1 MEGGLLVL
9 ADLHCH
15 TKLSDGSTGI
25 DELIYLARRMK
36 INTIS
41 VTDHDTFAGA
51 KRAKIIGQRYG
62 IDVIMGAEISSF
74 DKTTNKEIH
83 ILCYMCDA
91 TDRLEGLF
99 RKIGE
104 TRQKLSGLILQKLI
118 KFYPISAEMVSK
130 KAQGSTNVFTSHI
143 IQAIMDI
150 GYALPYGIL
159 FDKLFG
165 KSLEISLKSEYPSV
179 QEVIEKIH
187 EANGLAILA
196 HPKQSNIEDK
206 INDFIEMG
214 LDGIEVWH
222 PTADEKAIASFSKI
236 ALENNLLMTG
246 GSDFHG
252 MYSKWI
258 HTLGSYGIA
267 EDKLN
272 EMRQR
277 KQQIYKKI

>member
-1 MEGGLLVL
+1 MKGGLLVL

-51 KRAKIIGQRYG
+51 KRAKVIGKRYG

-74 DKTTNKEIH
+74 DKVTNKEVH

-99 RKIGE
+99 RRIGE
-104 TRQKLSGLILQKLI
+104 TRQKLAGLIMQKLI
-118 KFYPISAEMVSK
+118 KFYPISPEMVSR
-130 KAQGSTNVFTSHI
+130 KAQGSTNVFTNHI

-165 KSLEISLKSEYPSV
+165 KNLELSVKSEYPSV

-187 EANGLAILA
+187 EADGLAVLA
-196 HPKQSNIEDK
+196 HPKKSNIEDK
-206 INDFIEMG
+206 ITDFIEMG

-222 PTADEKAIASFSKI
+222 PTADEEAVEKFSKI
-236 ALENNLLMTG
+236 AIENNILMTG

-258 HTLGSYGIA
+258 HTLGSYGTPD
-267 EDKLN
+267 DKLN

-277 KQQIYKKI
+277 RQNICKKI